1 MALGVWGAVAGA
13 GGAVGVLLGGALT
26 EWIDWRTIFFVNVP
40 IGALLAIG
48 VLRSVPAD
56 AESPS
61 WRGLDLRGGL
71 VVTASL
77 AALLYAVAGA
87 DDAGWTAVRTLGL
100 GLAGLAGLGAFI
112 LLEGRTPR
120 PLLRVERLADRTIA
134 GGSLLMLVASGMLM
148 GSFLLTSLYMQEVL
162 GSSPLATG
170 AGFLPIAV
178 AAGAGAHLG
187 SQLVRRSGVRAAMV
201 VAFSLAAA
209 GTLLLS
215 RLQDGGSY
223 VVDILPGMLI
233 TAFGLGI
240 AMVSVAIAVLTGAGD
255 DDAGMLSGL
264 NTTGHE
270 IGGSLGVAALT
281 TVAIGTIDAAPG
293 RSELASGLGDAFLAA
308 AALAGVGL
316 VLALVLLPAAS
327 RFLPRLREAPEAV
340 SIH

>member
-1 MALGVWGAVAGA
+1 
-13 GGAVGVLLGGALT
+13 
-26 EWIDWRTIFFVNVP
+26 
-40 IGALLAIG
+40 
-48 VLRSVPAD
+48 
-56 AESPS
+56 
-61 WRGLDLRGGL
+61 

-308 AALAGVGL
+308 AAHAGVGL